1 MSKNKYDAIIVRT
14 PELGLTRDQYIRL
27 LETLKDDYVTIIE
40 NPLNEINCILF
51 ITEALDSHFDY
62 NTDSFIAHYKSIILN
77 VSETYDGTLVID
89 DYAYL
94 IQVQ

>member
-51 ITEALDSHFDY
+51 ITEALNSHFEY

>member
-1 MSKNKYDAIIVRT
+1 MSKNKYDALIVRT
-14 PELGLTRDQYIRL
+14 PELGLTRNQYIML
-27 LETLKDDYVTIIE
+27 LETLRDDYVTIIE
-40 NPLNEINCILF
+40 NPLSEINCILF

-62 NTDSFIAHYKSIILN
+62 DTDSFINHYKSIILN

-89 DYAYL
+89 DCAYL

>member
-1 MSKNKYDAIIVRT
+1 MAKNKYDAIIVRT
-14 PELGLTRDQYIRL
+14 PELGLTRDQYIML
-27 LETLKDDYVTIIE
+27 LETLRDDYVTIIE
-40 NPLNEINCILF
+40 NPINEINCILF
-51 ITEALDSHFDY
+51 ITEALDSHFEY

-89 DYAYL
+89 DCAYL

>member
-14 PELGLTRDQYIRL
+14 PELGLTRDQYILL
-27 LETLKDDYVTIIE
+27 LETLRDDYVTIVE
-40 NPLNEINCILF
+40 NPLSEINCILF

-62 NTDSFIAHYKSIILN
+62 DTDSFINHYKSILLN
-77 VSETYDGTLVID
+77 ISETYDGTLVID
-89 DYAYL
+89 DCAYL

>member
-51 ITEALDSHFDY
+51 ITETLDSHFEY

>member
-14 PELGLTRDQYIRL
+14 PELGLTRDQYILL
-27 LETLKDDYVTIIE
+27 LETLRGDYVTIVE
-40 NPLNEINCILF
+40 NPLSEINCILF

-62 NTDSFIAHYKSIILN
+62 DTDSFINHYKSILLN
-77 VSETYDGTLVID
+77 ISETYDGTLVID
-89 DYAYL
+89 DCAYL

>member
-1 MSKNKYDAIIVRT
+1 MTQNKYDAVIVRT
-14 PELGLTRDQYIRL
+14 PELGLTRNQYIML
-27 LETLKDDYVTIIE
+27 LETLRDDYVTIVE
-40 NPLNEINCILF
+40 NPIDEINCILF

-62 NTDSFIAHYKSIILN
+62 NTDSFMTHYKSIILN

-89 DYAYL
+89 DCAYL

>member
-51 ITEALDSHFDY
+51 ITEALDSHFEY
-62 NTDSFIAHYKSIILN
+62 NTDSFIAHYKSILLN
-77 VSETYDGTLVID
+77 ISETYDGTLVID
-89 DYAYL
+89 DCAYL

>member
-27 LETLKDDYVTIIE
+27 LETLKNDYVTIIE

-51 ITEALDSHFDY
+51 ITEALDSHFEY

>member
-51 ITEALDSHFDY
+51 ITEALDSHFEY

-89 DYAYL
+89 DYVYL